1 MSETTA
7 AQQELEITITRI
19 FDAPRELI
27 FKAWIE
33 PEHVAKWFGPAGFEI
48 PRESVEIDPREGG
61 SFSLRMVHPES
72 GMEYSL
78 RYEIVE
84 LRAPQLLVLKSEPM
98 PEVGLDH
105 PTLARIELAED
116 AGKTRLTLVDGPYS
130 AEGGRGAS
138 RGWEAAFDKLAA
150 TLRP

>member
-98 PEVGLDH
+98 PEVGLHH

-116 AGKTRLTLVDGPYS
+116 GGKTRLTLVDGPYS